1 MRLISAHTAVPVVA
15 VPAGAETAADRAAD
29 RAAGVVAFGT
39 VVLAGTVAVAAEQW
53 PRKRGN
59 SLHPA
64 GSDYCNTGNS

>member
-1 MRLISAHTAVPVVA
+1 MRQISAHTAVPA
-15 VPAGAETAADRAAD
+15 VAETAVAETAAD